1 MGVNFHN
8 DDDVISDINITP
20 FVDIILVVLIIF
32 MVTATAIVEK
42 SILVKLPQ
50 AATGDAN
57 PESVSLGLTLLANG
71 DLLLD
76 GETIGAE
83 ALRTKV
89 RESVAS
95 SKDVVAL
102 IAADEM
108 VAHGR
113 VVWLMDL
120 VKSEG
125 VTAFAIN
132 IDPAASLP
140 PDPARSGKG
149 ASEPVPV
156 GTEAPA
162 TP

>member
-1 MGVNFHN
+1 
-8 DDDVISDINITP
+8 VISAINITP

-57 PESVSLGLTLLANG
+57 PDTVSLGLTLLQNG

-76 GETIGAE
+76 GEKVSPE
-83 ALRTKV
+83 SLRAAVKKA
-89 RESVAS
+89 VAGDG
-95 SKDVVAL
+95 DVVAL
-102 IAADEM
+102 IAADEL

-132 IDPAASLP
+132 IDPTVALP
-140 PDPARSGKG
+140 PDPASVGKG
-149 ASEPVPV
+149 ASDPVPV
-156 GTEAPA
+156 GLE
-162 TP
+162 TPPTP